1 MSMIELRFV
10 CAEAQG
16 REAYVYAVSAEPLL
30 WGQTYTVT
38 PELAAALLATG
49 DWARVTAPEPE
60 KKRST
65 K

>member
-1 MSMIELRFV
+1 MELRFV

-16 REAYVYAVSAEPLL
+16 REAYVYAVSAEPLV
-30 WGQTYTVT
+30 WRQTYTVT

-49 DWARVTAPEPE
+49 DWERVETPAEPA

-65 K
+65 TK